1 MAPVYSA
8 DTYVD
13 ADDLCTSFQ
22 QTSSIKDQ
30 LTSKELEELFCEEV
44 EHCS

>member
-13 ADDLCTSFQ
+13 ADDLCASFQ

-30 LTSKELEELFCEEV
+30 LTSKELEELFV
-44 EHCS
+44 KK